1 MKRLTTAL
9 FSLLLLLPAPAF
21 AKAEPSSLSR
31 LTSAE
36 KSYYEQIFAYTMD
49 NIQPGQK
56 YEWKTYSGNGIIH
69 VSDVFTSKSGVPCR
83 NYSETFN
90 VQARAGAY
98 QGIACKRQGKE
109 GWCRLKPG
117 NAQTCAM
124 EDPSFLFTMPSMAIP
139 GSAIGAVGSGPSG
152 SAGAGGSASGPDM
165 PGMNSPN
172 IETPNAPKGEV
183 TAQDYANGV
192 TGNAGKAAG
201 SAASNGISWFTRAF
215 GR

>member
-1 MKRLTTAL
+1 MKHITTAL
-9 FSLLLLLPAPAF
+9 FSLLLLPAAAL
-21 AKAEPSSLSR
+21 AKAEPSSLSI
-31 LTSAE
+31 LSEAE

-49 NIQPGQK
+49 NIQAGQK
-56 YEWKTYSGNGIIH
+56 YEWKTHSGAGIIH

-90 VQARAGAY
+90 VQNRAGAY
-98 QGIACKRQGKE
+98 QGVACKRQGTE

-117 NAQTCAM
+117 NAHTCAM
-124 EDPSFLFTMPSMAIP
+124 EDRSYLFSMPSMTVP
-139 GSAIGAVGSGPSG
+139 GSNIGAVGSPVGGGTGGGGGGDESG
-152 SAGAGGSASGPDM
+152 A
-165 PGMNSPN
+165 NTPN
-172 IETPNAPKGEV
+172 IDTPNAPKGEV

-201 SAASNGISWFTRAF
+201 SAASNGLSWFTKTF